1 MSEYQGTF
9 KRYEKKYLVTQQQYN
24 ALAKVFAARMVPD
37 RFAESTISN
46 IYYDTPD
53 FRLIR
58 RSLDRP
64 AYKEKLR
71 LRTYRTPGA
80 DTEAFVEIKKKYDHI
95 VYKRRVAMTYSE
107 AQAYLD
113 GGAAPEQSQ
122 ISREIDWFLL
132 ADEGHQHLQT
142 FFSDLLKMYR
152 KYPALY
158 ANDCGYEGF
167 QWINAND
174 GDRSIYSFVRWSP
187 TGKNNLLFV
196 CNFTPVERPDYM
208 CGVPRKKQYRLIL
221 DSSDMKYGGPTEK
234 RQVAYR
240 AKEGECDGQPYRIAY
255 SLPAYGVAVF
265 SF

>member
-1 MSEYQGTF
+1 
-9 KRYEKKYLVTQQQYN
+9 
-24 ALAKVFAARMVPD
+24 
-37 RFAESTISN
+37 
-46 IYYDTPD
+46 
-53 FRLIR
+53 
-58 RSLDRP
+58 
-64 AYKEKLR
+64 
-71 LRTYRTPGA
+71 
-80 DTEAFVEIKKKYDHI
+80 
-95 VYKRRVAMTYSE
+95 
-107 AQAYLD
+107 
-113 GGAAPEQSQ
+113 
-122 ISREIDWFLL
+122 
-132 ADEGHQHLQT
+132 
-142 FFSDLLKMYR
+142 MYR

-240 AKEGECDGQPYRIAY
+240 AKRENAMASHIGLHMHFRRMVWRCSASKIR
-255 SLPAYGVAVF
+255 
-265 SF
+265 

>member
-1 MSEYQGTF
+1 
-9 KRYEKKYLVTQQQYN
+9 
-24 ALAKVFAARMVPD
+24 
-37 RFAESTISN
+37 
-46 IYYDTPD
+46 
-53 FRLIR
+53 
-58 RSLDRP
+58 
-64 AYKEKLR
+64 
-71 LRTYRTPGA
+71 
-80 DTEAFVEIKKKYDHI
+80 
-95 VYKRRVAMTYSE
+95 
-107 AQAYLD
+107 
-113 GGAAPEQSQ
+113 
-122 ISREIDWFLL
+122 
-132 ADEGHQHLQT
+132 
-142 FFSDLLKMYR
+142 MYR

-234 RQVAYR
+234 RQMVYR
-240 AKEGECDGQPYRIAY
+240 AKNGECDGQPYRIAY

>member
-24 ALAKVFAARMVPD
+24 ALAKAFAARMVPD

-71 LRTYRTPGA
+71 LRTYRTPHA

-113 GGAAPEQSQ
+113 GGAEPEQSQ

-234 RQVAYR
+234 RQMVYR
-240 AKEGECDGQPYRIAY
+240 AKDGECDGQPYRIAY